1 MLNILATLPLKELHD
16 TQIVGLNQS
25 ENIFYYI
32 TSEEISKLAIKKM
45 FQRRPRMGLEC
56 SELLASERDTVQW
69 SQIENREY
77 LLSSER
83 SERNT
88 INGGNAKLGICY
100 MHICVCG

>member
-1 MLNILATLPLKELHD
+1 
-16 TQIVGLNQS
+16 
-25 ENIFYYI
+25 
-32 TSEEISKLAIKKM
+32 
-45 FQRRPRMGLEC
+45 MGLEY